1 MKKFVFLVLGFLL
14 FANAGIAQSVKPV
27 KWTWKA
33 EVMEPGMYKLIFS
46 ATIDAPWHTYSL
58 YIGDGGPVPTAV
70 VFDKNK
76 DVALKGKATESGA
89 KVYDEHDPVFDMRL
103 KWFEKSMTIEQ
114 KVKVKRDTK
123 LTGHLEFMACNDK
136 ECLPPDYDMAFE
148 FNLKGGGN
156 VEVEGDTDLV
166 EAGSSTLP
174 VDTTAKSN
182 DSAQQS
188 GTVITG
194 PCDYG
199 KNGFD
204 AKHYGTPY
212 KDCGKQIETV
222 TVWDAILQGLLWGL
236 IAVFMPCVFPMIP
249 LTVSFFTKRAE
260 SKAKGIMESMAYA
273 FFIVFIYFLFSTP
286 FVFFG
291 ASQDSLNIFATDP
304 YLNIGF
310 FVVFVVFAFSFFGF
324 YDISLPN
331 FIVNKTDSASNTG
344 GIVGVFFMA
353 LTLVLISFS
362 CTGPLL
368 ANLIGNA
375 AAGAGGK
382 TRLMVGFTSFGF
394 AMALPFALFS
404 LFPQWMK
411 KLPRSGGWMN
421 TFKVVLGFVELI
433 LAFKYL
439 ANADNVKQWGL
450 MKREVFLAAWAFLSF
465 ALFLYLVG
473 VYRFAKEHA
482 DDKIS
487 LGRYG
492 VAIVALA
499 FSIYSAYGMYCN
511 AVPLFSG
518 FPPPIEYSNCKQ
530 CDKEDEHS
538 LKIYRDYC
546 EAFAAA
552 KRENKAVMIDF
563 TGWACINCRK
573 MEENVWTNPE
583 VFKALNEKYI
593 LLSLYVDDRQALPE
607 NERYYSKLLDKEV
620 KTIGNKW
627 SDLENTCFG
636 QPSQPYYAL
645 VSADERLLND
655 PRGYTPDPA
664 EYLKWLQCGLAA
676 DKELQES
683 KK

>member
-1 MKKFVFLVLGFLL
+1 MKKVSLVVVGVLAVLLGF
-14 FANAGIAQSVKPV
+14 AQPLKPV

-33 EVMEPGMYKLIFS
+33 EVMEPGMYKLIFKAS
-46 ATIDAPWHTYSL
+46 IDAPWHTYSL
-58 YIGDGGPVPTAV
+58 FIGDGGPVPTAIV
-70 VFDKNK
+70 YDKNK
-76 DVALKGKATESGA
+76 DVALKGKAVESGA
-89 KVYDEHDPVFDMRL
+89 KVHDEHDPVFDMRL
-103 KWFEKSMTIEQ
+103 KWFEGSMTVEQ

-123 LTGHLEFMACNDK
+123 LKGHLEFMACNDK
-136 ECLPPDYDMAFE
+136 ECLPPDYDVE
-148 FNLKGGGN
+148 FSFDLKGGGN
-156 VEVEGDTDLV
+156 EGVGVIDSDFI
-166 EAGSSTLP
+166 EPAI
-174 VDTTAKSN
+174 DTTPVAATTDTNKT
-182 DSAQQS
+182 AT
-188 GTVITG
+188 TVITG

-199 KNGFD
+199 KSGFD
-204 AKHYGTPY
+204 ATHYGTPY
-212 KDCGKQIETV
+212 RDCGKQIETISV
-222 TVWDAILQGLLWGL
+222 LDVLLQGLLWGF

-260 SKAKGIMESMAYA
+260 SKKKGVIESLLYA

-291 ASQDSLNIFATDP
+291 ASSDSLNIFATDP

-310 FVVFVVFAFSFFGF
+310 FVIFVVFAFSFFGF

-331 FIVNKTDSASNTG
+331 FIVNKSDSASNAG
-344 GIVGVFFMA
+344 GVIGVFFMA

-375 AAGAGGK
+375 AAGSGGK
-382 TRLMVGFTSFGF
+382 IRLMVGFTSFGF

-404 LFPQWMK
+404 LFPQLMK

-450 MKREVFLAAWAFLSF
+450 MKREIFLGVWAVLGF
-465 ALFLYLVG
+465 ALFMYLVG

-482 DDKIS
+482 DEKKTI
-487 LGRYG
+487 GRYG
-492 VAIVALA
+492 VALVALA
-499 FSIYSAYGMYCN
+499 FSVYSAYGMYCN
-511 AVPLFSG
+511 PVPLFSG
-518 FPPPIEYSNCKQ
+518 FPPPKEYSSCKECGEQ
-530 CDKEDEHS
+530 DPKS

-563 TGWACINCRK
+563 TGWACINCRR
-573 MEENVWTNPE
+573 MEENVWTRPE
-583 VFKALNEKYI
+583 VFKELNEHYI
-593 LLSLYVDDRQALPE
+593 LLSLYVDDRQPLPE
-607 NERYYSKLLDKEV
+607 NEQYFSKLLDKQV
-620 KTIGNKW
+620 KTVGNKW

-664 EYLKWLQCGLAA
+664 EYLKWLQCGVAA
-676 DKELQES
+676 NEELQT
-683 KK
+683 K